1 MRGLAVINPGNP
13 TGQTL
18 SEANMRE
25 VVQLCVD
32 EDLVLMADEVY
43 QENIWKAEL
52 PFTSFRK
59 VAKSMGYSAAYEE
72 GKKGLALVSFHSIS
86 KGFIGE
92 CGIRCVRHFVIPSFR
107 HFVRSFIIH

>member
-1 MRGLAVINPGNP
+1 MIDNTLPIIIKKELAAARAEGVCVRGLAVINPGNP

-43 QENIWKAEL
+43 QENIYQ
-52 PFTSFRK
+52 
-59 VAKSMGYSAAYEE
+59 GAAP
-72 GKKGLALVSFHSIS
+72 FHSF
-86 KGFIGE
+86 KK
-92 CGIRCVRHFVIPSFR
+92 VVANL
-107 HFVRSFIIH
+107 